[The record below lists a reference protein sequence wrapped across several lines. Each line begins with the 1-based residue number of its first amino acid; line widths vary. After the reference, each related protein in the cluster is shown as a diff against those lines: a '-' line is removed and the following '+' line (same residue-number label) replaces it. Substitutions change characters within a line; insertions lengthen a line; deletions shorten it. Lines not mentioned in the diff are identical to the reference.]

1 MRPASPSA
9 SARASASAVG
19 VALANRIAKAAASE
33 HLASRHGAPSR
44 QLIEAY
50 RQFAACGA
58 GLSVSGN
65 VMIDGS
71 ALEAHRNVVIE
82 DDRFLPE
89 LRKWVAATAGFH
101 GVQLHAAHGYLLN
114 QFLSPLVNRRDD
126 QLGGSLE
133 NRMRLLL
140 EVVRAV
146 HAATPTSFLVAVK
159 LNSADFQRGGFDA
172 DDALR
177 VAIALEAEGVHLL
190 EISGGTHES
199 VAVVDGAPKRAS
211 TAAREAYF
219 LEFAERFAR
228 ELTVP
233 IILTGGFR
241 SRDGMLG
248 ALRSGA
254 VDIIGMARPLA
265 QEPDLPRLLMART
278 APSLRMRPGSAS
290 HGTESC
296 STSMVS
302 SRPASRT
309 ALTISPRPWLQSR
322 TWLWPNST
330 VVSTYVP
337 GASKCPGS
345 ACSKYG

>member
-1 MRPASPSA
+1 
-9 SARASASAVG
+9 
-19 VALANRIAKAAASE
+19 
-33 HLASRHGAPSR
+33 
-44 QLIEAY
+44 
-50 RQFAACGA
+50 
-58 GLSVSGN
+58 
-65 VMIDGS
+65 MIDGS

-190 EISGGTHES
+190 EISGGTYES

-265 QEPDLPRLLMART
+265 QEPDLPRLLMAGTATTTVAGPRT
-278 APSLRMRPGSAS
+278 VGLKGVDDLLNSAWYQQQIARLGRGKSLRPNR
-290 HGTESC
+290 
-296 STSMVS
+296 
-302 SRPASRT
+302 RPAV
-309 ALTISPRPWLQSR
+309 ALAIAVLTGLRDGLIQR
-322 TWLWPNST
+322 WP
-330 VVSTYVP
+330 V
-337 GASKCPGS
+337 
-345 ACSKYG
+345 